1 MRRLVA
7 LGSFVVLGIAAA
19 AGALHAEE
27 TKKAGKGVASMGW
40 LAGDWT
46 SDDHGVVFDEHW
58 LAPKGDAMYAVS
70 RMVQGAATKMCELSV
85 IEDTDDGTWL
95 RVRHFSRSLEPWKMD
110 AAGPMA
116 HRLVESAENRAVF
129 EDEKRE
135 FPRRIVYSREGDTL
149 TARLEGTKGGK
160 PADQEFKLTLAKR

>member
-7 LGSFVVLGIAAA
+7 LGSFVVLAAA
-19 AGALHAEE
+19 AGAALHAEE
-27 TKKAGKGVASMGW
+27 AKKPAKGVASMGW

-46 SDDHGVVFDEHW
+46 SDEHGMAFDEHW
-58 LAPKGDAMYAVS
+58 LAPKGDSMFAVS
-70 RMVQGAATKMCELSV
+70 RMVQGTATKMCELSV
-85 IEDTDDGTWL
+85 IEETEDGTWL

-129 EDEKRE
+129 EDGKRE
-135 FPRRIVYSREGDTL
+135 FPRRIVYSREGDVL